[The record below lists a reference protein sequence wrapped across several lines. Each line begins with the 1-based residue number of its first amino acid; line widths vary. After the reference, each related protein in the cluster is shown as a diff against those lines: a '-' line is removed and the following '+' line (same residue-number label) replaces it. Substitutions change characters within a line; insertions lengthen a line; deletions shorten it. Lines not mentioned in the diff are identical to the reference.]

1 MLRPIKGQQRALGGP
16 SRAAPRLI
24 SRVWLYGPTDGGT
37 TPSRSVNTTVP
48 AGARW
53 VDARAI
59 GSGGG
64 FYENTAGGGGAAYA
78 RARAPVA
85 PGETIVSVIAGQ
97 TVADTD
103 GVASTVTLNSRTFVK
118 AAGGKT
124 SLSSFV
130 PGAGAAA
137 ADCIGETIVAGSV
150 ATALANGG
158 ASGSDAAASDSLN
171 LGGYERKDRTRTT
184 DGTEAPLLSDYGAG
198 GSGVLRYPANP
209 SGGGWSG
216 DSMVGGAGI
225 VVLEFWSKKPT

>member
-64 FYENTAGGGGAAYA
+64 FYGNTAGGGGAAYA

-124 SLSSFV
+124 ALSSLA

-137 ADCIGETIVAGSV
+137 ADCIGEVVVAGSV
-150 ATALANGG
+150 ASALSNGG
-158 ASGSDAAASDSLN
+158 ASGSDGAAADSLG
-171 LGGYERKDRTRTT
+171 LGGYERKSRTRTT

-198 GSGVLRYPANP
+198 GSGVSRYPANP
-209 SGGGWSG
+209 SGTGWTL
-216 DSMVGGAGI
+216 DPLVGGAGI
-225 VVLEFWSKKPT
+225 VVLEFWTRKPT